1 MSIQEVIQLSD
12 TIDDFANLLNEKTIE
27 ASNMVLKTLILIHG
41 GAAVTLLA
49 FIGNLSGN
57 SAPGVSNKI
66 VSLAKTLVWFGWGM
80 VIAIV
85 AMIFAYF
92 THYLTVG
99 HAYSTTAKQAKC
111 YAIGKAIF
119 HVLAALA
126 ALVSLVA
133 FLCGMYQVRDAILEV
148 LR

>member
-1 MSIQEVIQLSD
+1 MSESN
-12 TIDDFANLLNEKTIE
+12 DDFANLLNEKAID
-27 ASNMVLKTLILIHG
+27 ASNMVLKTLLLIHG
-41 GAAVTLLA
+41 GAAVALLA
-49 FIGNLSGN
+49 FIGNLSGKAAPSVFSKISVLA
-57 SAPGVSNKI
+57 SA
-66 VSLAKTLVWFGWGM
+66 LVWFGWGM
-80 VIAIV
+80 GIAIV

-111 YAIGKAIF
+111 YAVGKAVF

-126 ALVSLVA
+126 ALASLVA